1 MCVRTIE
8 IFVSC
13 FGAEAGNMAL
23 KTMATGGVYLGGGIP
38 GKMLNPARSA
48 AFMEAFLDKGR
59 LSALMKT
66 MPVKI
71 VLNDQAAL
79 LGAASYALDQVNG

>member
-1 MCVRTIE
+1 
-8 IFVSC
+8 
-13 FGAEAGNMAL
+13 MAL

-38 GKMLNPARSA
+38 AKVLNPQRSA
-48 AFMEAFLDKGR
+48 AFIKAFNDKGR
-59 LSALMKT
+59 LSGLMKT

-79 LGAASYALDQVNG
+79 LGAASYALDRVNN

>member
-1 MCVRTIE
+1 
-8 IFVSC
+8 
-13 FGAEAGNMAL
+13 
-23 KTMATGGVYLGGGIP
+23 
-38 GKMLNPARSA
+38 
-48 AFMEAFLDKGR
+48 
-59 LSALMKT
+59 MKT